1 MILFAHARL
10 AVEIR
15 NTCPTQLLSHV
26 CEKISTQCIVI
37 SFVNRNMDENK
48 NLSEK
53 LAESVRIYK
62 CIYDKAC
69 PEFKN
74 KVKTGKCWLN
84 VATKLNLK
92 SGKQVYLLYF
102 LLRIIIF
109 IYYIRGK
116 K

>member
-26 CEKISTQCIVI
+26 CIVI
-37 SFVNRNMDENK
+37 SFVNRNSDENK
-48 NLSEK
+48 NFGEQ

-92 SGKQVYLLYF
+92 SGKQVY
-102 LLRIIIF
+102 
-109 IYYIRGK
+109 YISY
-116 K
+116 